1 MGKPMKK
8 ENKIEEKTE
17 YERFSVSLP
26 TNLFHEF
33 EEFREKNNLS
43 RSDSIR
49 KAMRDYLD
57 KETKVERISSELNTS
72 AIIVLTLEHTWE
84 GMNHDHDKITFEEHS
99 TDHSEDSLNSIM
111 SSNYFTKPDT
121 DLIKINHIEHF
132 FHDIVITKIHVHLE
146 HDKCKLIIPVKGAG
160 SRIKRFYDRIL
171 QLKSI
176 ISYNLYM

>member
-1 MGKPMKK
+1 MNK
-8 ENKIEEKTE
+8 ENLTEEKTE

-26 TNLFHEF
+26 TILFREF
-33 EEFREKNNLS
+33 EEFREKHNLS

-57 KETKVERISSELNTS
+57 KETKVERISSEVNTS
-72 AIIVLTLEHTWE
+72 AIIVLTLKHYWE
-84 GMNHDHDKITFEEHS
+84 GMDHDHDKITHEEHS
-99 TDHSEDSLNSIM
+99 TDHMDDSLNDLM
-111 SSNYFTKPDT
+111 STSYFPKPDT
-121 DLIKINHIEHF
+121 DLIKINHIEHY

-160 SRIKRFYDRIL
+160 SRIKQFYDRVS

-176 ISYNLYM
+176 ISFNMYM